1 MSVSKEY
8 AALQDECKRLRAEN
22 ERLNEELAQYR
33 AKYGVLSGSD
43 GKGKAVTSGKTL
55 PAAET
60 GSVPL
65 QNSTA
70 LITNQSSSEEK
81 IKLFRSLFRGREDV
95 FARRWHSA
103 KSGKSGYQPVC
114 LNEWNTWLCD
124 KRKTKC
130 AECKN
135 RKFALLD
142 DDALYKHL
150 QGKSQSGADV
160 IGIYPLTE
168 DEFCYFLAM
177 DFDGSSWEDD
187 VVAVRAVCKKH
198 EIPFLVERSRS
209 GLGGHI
215 WFFFADKVRAALA
228 RKFGTLLLSGAM
240 QMRHSIRFSAY
251 DRLFPNQDY
260 MPKGGFGNLIALPLQ
275 GMARR
280 RGNSV
285 FVDENFVPYADQWQV
300 LSCALRIEAERVGEL
315 TDILSVYSAA
325 NDFEEIA
332 EEKIKQ
338 NREAEE
344 CAAKDFPPVVQVAV
358 SDRIY
363 VEKAGISER
372 ALCKIKRLGAYA
384 NPEFYKAQKMRL
396 PTYDKP
402 RYIVVYEEDDNYL
415 AIPRGRMDRLR
426 SFLKGA
432 GAQFAVADRRNP
444 GTPLD
449 VSFQGALREEQEKA
463 FAALSSRDIGVLSA
477 TTAFGKT
484 VVGARMIA
492 EKRRNALILVHTS
505 ALLNQWKAALTKFL
519 SFGYALPE
527 QPKKRGRKKELS
539 YIGQLGATKN
549 TLNGKLDIAIIQS
562 LGGKSG
568 VKDIVKNYGLVLVDE
583 CHHIPAMMFEQV
595 LNSVNAKY
603 VYGLTATPVRADGK
617 QESIFM
623 QCGEIAYRVDA
634 AEQARRQL
642 FEHVVV
648 PRFTDFRMPLFADG
662 GFKTLNQ
669 VFAELCLSKNRNA
682 MIVDDVLKAVN
693 VGRMPI
699 VLTERTEHA
708 KLLTDAIERRGVKAF
723 LLIGK
728 ESAKLKRE
736 KLAAIAS
743 AGQTDRF
750 VIVAVGRY
758 VGEGF
763 DFARLD
769 TLFLAM
775 PISWKGKL
783 TQYAGRLHR
792 DYVGK
797 SEVVIYDYVD
807 LNVSMLENMYHK
819 RIKGYK
825 DIGYEIRIDA
835 KTGKRG
841 ILFNKTDFKRIFS
854 EDISAAHREIFIVS
868 STLVAGRV
876 TKFLKVYGALLS
888 KPTVTVVTRATD
900 DEKAIWQAE
909 RLRKAGIIVQIRSE
923 LHLRCAVIDGSLV
936 WYGSI
941 SPLGYAGDTDSSLRF
956 DSREIAGMLVSQ
968 LEAPAAT
975 AM

>member
-1 MSVSKEY
+1 MIDTKEY
-8 AALQDECKRLRAEN
+8 AALQEECECLRAEN
-22 ERLNEELAQYR
+22 QRLNKDLARYR
-33 AKYGVLSGSD
+33 AKYGELSEPDKGEEIGALSAENKVPAPSSNVVL
-43 GKGKAVTSGKTL
+43 V
-55 PAAET
+55 
-60 GSVPL
+60 
-65 QNSTA
+65 
-70 LITNQSSSEEK
+70 TNQSPSEEK
-81 IKLFRSLFRGREDV
+81 IKLFRFLYRGREDV
-95 FARRWHSA
+95 YAKRWYSE

-130 AECKN
+130 SECKN
-135 RKFALLD
+135 RKFAPLD
-142 DDALYKHL
+142 DGVIYKHL
-150 QGKSQSGADV
+150 QGKSPNGADV
-160 IGIYPLTE
+160 VGIYPLTE
-168 DEFCYFLAM
+168 DEHCYFLAM
-177 DFDGSSWEDD
+177 DFDGNSWEDD
-187 VVAVRAVCKKH
+187 IVAVRAVCKKH
-198 EIPFLVERSRS
+198 EIPILVERSRS
-209 GLGGHI
+209 GLGGHV
-215 WFFFADKVRAALA
+215 WFFFKEKVRAVLA
-228 RKFGTLLLSGAM
+228 RKFGTFLLNGAM

-285 FVDENFVPYADQWQV
+285 FVDENFVPYSDQWQV
-300 LSCALRIEAERVGEL
+300 LSSVSRIDVEKLKEW
-315 TDILSVYSAA
+315 TDILSVYSAS
-325 NDFEEIA
+325 NDFESPA
-332 EEKIKQ
+332 EED
-338 NREAEE
+338 
-344 CAAKDFPPVVQVAV
+344 AAKAKNGGWAAEDFPPIVRIIV
-358 SDRIY
+358 SDMIY
-363 VEKAGISER
+363 VEKKGLSER
-372 ALCKIKRLGAYA
+372 ALWAIKRMGAYA

-402 RYIVVYEEDDNYL
+402 RYISVYEEDELCL
-415 AIPRGRMDRLR
+415 AIPRGRIDRLR
-426 SFLKGA
+426 SLLKEV
-432 GAQFAVADRRNP
+432 GAQFSMEDKRNA
-444 GTPLD
+444 GTELD
-449 VSFQGALREEQEKA
+449 VVFQGTLRDEQEKA

-492 EKRRNALILVHTS
+492 AKRRNTLVLVHTS
-505 ALLNQWKAALTKFL
+505 ALLNQWKSALTKFL

-527 QPKKRGRKKELS
+527 QPKRRGRKKELS

-562 LGGKSG
+562 LGGKNG
-568 VKDIVKNYGLVLVDE
+568 VKDVVRNYGMVLVDE
-583 CHHIPAMMFEQV
+583 CHHVPALMFEQV
-595 LNSVNAKY
+595 LKSVNAKY
-603 VYGLTATPVRADGK
+603 VYGLTATPVRADGR

-634 AEQARRQL
+634 IEQAQRQL
-642 FEHVVV
+642 FDHIAV
-648 PRFTDFRMPLFADG
+648 PRFTDFRMPLVADS

-669 VFAELCLSKNRNA
+669 IFAELCLSKNRNA
-682 MIVDDVLKAVN
+682 MIVEDILKAVN
-693 VGRMPI
+693 AGRMPI

-708 KLLTDAIERRGVKAF
+708 KLLTDAIQHRGVKTF

-728 ESAKLKRE
+728 EAAKLKRE
-736 KLAAIAS
+736 KLAAIAA
-743 AGQTDRF
+743 AGQAERF

-797 SEVVIYDYVD
+797 REVVIYDYVD
-807 LNVSMLENMYHK
+807 LNVAMLENMYHK

-825 DIGYEIRIDA
+825 DIGYEIRVDA

-841 ILFNKTDFKRIFS
+841 ILFNKTDFKRIFN
-854 EDISAAHREIFIVS
+854 EDITSAHKEILIVS
-868 STLVAGRV
+868 PSLIAGRV
-876 TKFLKVYGALLS
+876 TKFLRVYSTLLD
-888 KPTVTVVTRATD
+888 KPNVTVVTRATD
-900 DEKAIWQAE
+900 DEKTMQQLE
-909 RLRKAGIIVQIRSE
+909 RLKRTGIAIQIHDD

-956 DSREIAGMLVSQ
+956 DSREIAEMLVSQ
-968 LEAPAAT
+968 LKSNG
-975 AM
+975 

>member
-1 MSVSKEY
+1 MCDAKEY
-8 AALQDECKRLRAEN
+8 VALQQECERLRAEN
-22 ERLNEELAQYR
+22 QRLNKDLARYR
-33 AKYGVLSGSD
+33 AKYGELSEPDKGGEIESQSTEAVKFDKNKISAQSSD
-43 GKGKAVTSGKTL
+43 SAIV
-55 PAAET
+55 
-60 GSVPL
+60 
-65 QNSTA
+65 
-70 LITNQSSSEEK
+70 TNQSPSEEK
-81 IKLFRSLFRGREDV
+81 IKLFRSLFRGREDIY
-95 FARRWHSA
+95 AKRWHSE

-124 KRKTKC
+124 KRRTKC
-130 AECKN
+130 SECKN
-135 RKFALLD
+135 RKFAPLD
-142 DDALYKHL
+142 DGAIYKHL
-150 QGKSQSGADV
+150 QGKSPNGTDV
-160 IGIYPLTE
+160 VGIYPLTE
-168 DEFCYFLAM
+168 DEHCYFLAM
-177 DFDGSSWEDD
+177 DFDGNSWEDD
-187 VVAVRAVCKKH
+187 IVAVRAVCKKH
-198 EIPFLVERSRS
+198 EIPILVERSRS
-209 GLGGHI
+209 GLGGHV
-215 WFFFADKVRAALA
+215 WFFFKGKVRAVLA
-228 RKFGTLLLSGAM
+228 RKFGTFLLNGAM

-275 GMARR
+275 GVARR

-285 FVDENFVPYADQWQV
+285 FVDENFVPYSDQWQV
-300 LSCALRIEAERVGEL
+300 LSSVSRIDVEKLKEW
-315 TDILSVYSAA
+315 TDILSVYSAP
-325 NDFEEIA
+325 NDFESPA
-332 EEKIKQ
+332 EED
-338 NREAEE
+338 
-344 CAAKDFPPVVQVAV
+344 AAKAKNGGWAAEDFPPIVRIIV
-358 SDRIY
+358 SDMIY
-363 VEKAGISER
+363 VEKKGLSER
-372 ALCKIKRLGAYA
+372 ALWAIKRMGAYA

-402 RYIVVYEEDDNYL
+402 RYITVYEENDLCL
-415 AIPRGRMDRLR
+415 AIPRGRMERLR
-426 SFLKGA
+426 SLLKEA
-432 GAQFAVADRRNP
+432 GAQFSMEDRRNA
-444 GTPLD
+444 GTELD
-449 VSFQGALREEQEKA
+449 VVFQGTLRDEQEKA

-492 EKRRNALILVHTS
+492 AKRRNTLVLVHTS
-505 ALLNQWKAALTKFL
+505 ALLNQWKSALTKFL

-527 QPKKRGRKKELS
+527 QPKRRGRKKELS

-562 LGGKSG
+562 LGGKNG
-568 VKDIVKNYGLVLVDE
+568 VKDVVKNYGLVLVDE
-583 CHHIPAMMFEQV
+583 CHHVPALMFEQV
-595 LNSVNAKY
+595 LKSVNAKY
-603 VYGLTATPVRADGK
+603 VYGLTATPVRADGR

-634 AEQARRQL
+634 IEQAQRQL
-642 FEHVVV
+642 FDHVVV
-648 PRFTDFRMPLFADG
+648 PRFTDFRMPLAADS

-669 VFAELCLSKNRNA
+669 IFAELCLSKSRNA
-682 MIVDDVLKAVN
+682 MIVDDVVKAVN
-693 VGRMPI
+693 AGRMPI

-708 KLLTDAIERRGVKAF
+708 KLLTDAIEHRGVKTF

-728 ESAKLKRE
+728 EAAKLKRE
-736 KLAAIAS
+736 KLAAIAA
-743 AGQTDRF
+743 AGQAERF

-797 SEVVIYDYVD
+797 REVVIYDYVD
-807 LNVSMLENMYHK
+807 LNVAMLENMYHK

-825 DIGYEIRIDA
+825 DIGYEIRVDA

-841 ILFNKTDFKRIFS
+841 ILFNKTDFKRIFN
-854 EDISAAHREIFIVS
+854 EDITSAHKEILIVS
-868 STLVAGRV
+868 PSLIAGRV
-876 TKFLKVYGALLS
+876 TKFLRFYSTLLD
-888 KPTVTVVTRATD
+888 KPNVTVVTRVTD
-900 DEKAIWQAE
+900 DEKTMQQLE
-909 RLRKAGIIVQIRSE
+909 RLKRTGIAIQIYDD

-956 DSREIAGMLVSQ
+956 DSREIAEMLVSQ
-968 LEAPAAT
+968 LKSNG
-975 AM
+975 

>member
-1 MSVSKEY
+1 MIDTKEY
-8 AALQDECKRLRAEN
+8 AALQEECECLRAEN
-22 ERLNEELAQYR
+22 QRLNKDLARYR
-33 AKYGVLSGSD
+33 AKYGELFEPDKGGEIEPQSTEAVKFDKNKISAPSSNVVL
-43 GKGKAVTSGKTL
+43 V
-55 PAAET
+55 
-60 GSVPL
+60 
-65 QNSTA
+65 
-70 LITNQSSSEEK
+70 TNQSPSEEK
-81 IKLFRSLFRGREDV
+81 IKLFRFLYRGREDV
-95 FARRWHSA
+95 YAKRWYSE

-130 AECKN
+130 SECKN
-135 RKFALLD
+135 RKFAPLD
-142 DDALYKHL
+142 DGVIYKHL
-150 QGKSQSGADV
+150 QGKSPNGADV
-160 IGIYPLTE
+160 VGIYPLTE
-168 DEFCYFLAM
+168 DEHCYFLAM
-177 DFDGSSWEDD
+177 DFDGNSWEDD
-187 VVAVRAVCKKH
+187 IVAVRAVCKKH
-198 EIPFLVERSRS
+198 EIPILVERSRS
-209 GLGGHI
+209 GLGGHV
-215 WFFFADKVRAALA
+215 WFFFKEKVRAVLA
-228 RKFGTLLLSGAM
+228 RKFGTFLLNGAM
-240 QMRHSIRFSAY
+240 RMRHSIRFSAY

-285 FVDENFVPYADQWQV
+285 FVDENFVPYSDQWQV
-300 LSCALRIEAERVGEL
+300 LSSVSRIDVEKLKEW
-315 TDILSVYSAA
+315 TDILSVYSAS
-325 NDFEEIA
+325 NDFESPA
-332 EEKIKQ
+332 EED
-338 NREAEE
+338 
-344 CAAKDFPPVVQVAV
+344 AAKAKNGGWAAEDFPPIVRIIV
-358 SDRIY
+358 SDMIY
-363 VEKAGISER
+363 VEKKGLSER
-372 ALCKIKRLGAYA
+372 ALWAIKRMGAYA

-402 RYIVVYEEDDNYL
+402 RYITVYEENDLCL
-415 AIPRGRMDRLR
+415 AIPRGRMERLR
-426 SFLKGA
+426 SLLKEA
-432 GAQFAVADRRNP
+432 GAQFSMEDRRNA
-444 GTPLD
+444 GTELD
-449 VSFQGALREEQEKA
+449 VVFQGTLRDEQEKA

-492 EKRRNALILVHTS
+492 AKRRNTLVLVHTS
-505 ALLNQWKAALTKFL
+505 ALLNQWKSALTKFL

-527 QPKKRGRKKELS
+527 QPKRRGRKKELS

-562 LGGKSG
+562 LGGKNG
-568 VKDIVKNYGLVLVDE
+568 VKDVVRNYGMVLVDE
-583 CHHIPAMMFEQV
+583 CHHVPALMFEQV
-595 LNSVNAKY
+595 LKSVNAKY
-603 VYGLTATPVRADGK
+603 VYGLTATPVRADGR

-634 AEQARRQL
+634 IEQAQRQL
-642 FEHVVV
+642 FDHIAV
-648 PRFTDFRMPLFADG
+648 PRFTDFRMPLVADS

-669 VFAELCLSKNRNA
+669 IFAELCLSKNRNA
-682 MIVDDVLKAVN
+682 MIVEDILKAVN
-693 VGRMPI
+693 AGRMPI

-708 KLLTDAIERRGVKAF
+708 KLLTDAIQHRGVKTF

-728 ESAKLKRE
+728 EAAKLKRE
-736 KLAAIAS
+736 KLAAIAA
-743 AGQTDRF
+743 AGQAERF

-797 SEVVIYDYVD
+797 REVVIYDYVD
-807 LNVSMLENMYHK
+807 LNVAMLENMYHK

-825 DIGYEIRIDA
+825 DIGYEIRVDA

-841 ILFNKTDFKRIFS
+841 ILFNKTDFKRIFN
-854 EDISAAHREIFIVS
+854 EDITSAHKEILIVS
-868 STLVAGRV
+868 PSLIAGRV
-876 TKFLKVYGALLS
+876 TKFLRVYSTLPD
-888 KPTVTVVTRATD
+888 KPNVTVVTRATD
-900 DEKAIWQAE
+900 DEKTMQQLE
-909 RLRKAGIIVQIRSE
+909 RLKRTGIAIQIHDD

-956 DSREIAGMLVSQ
+956 DSREIAEMLVSQ
-968 LEAPAAT
+968 LKSNG
-975 AM
+975 

>member
-1 MSVSKEY
+1 MSDTKEY
-8 AALQDECKRLRAEN
+8 AALQEECERLRAEN
-22 ERLNEELAQYR
+22 QRLNKCLARYR
-33 AKYGVLSGSD
+33 AKCGELSELDKGGEIGALSAVEIKSGESKVHAPSSNVVL
-43 GKGKAVTSGKTL
+43 V
-55 PAAET
+55 
-60 GSVPL
+60 
-65 QNSTA
+65 
-70 LITNQSSSEEK
+70 TNQNPSEEK
-81 IKLFRSLFRGREDV
+81 IKLFCSLFRGREDIY
-95 FARRWHSA
+95 AKRWHSE

-124 KRKTKC
+124 KRRTKC
-130 AECKN
+130 SECKN
-135 RKFALLD
+135 RKFAPLD
-142 DDALYKHL
+142 DGAIYKHL
-150 QGKSQSGADV
+150 QGKSPNGTDI

-168 DEFCYFLAM
+168 DENCWFLAM

-187 VVAVRAVCKKH
+187 IVAVRAVCKKH

-209 GLGGHI
+209 GLGGHV
-215 WFFFADKVRAALA
+215 WFFFADKVCAVNA
-228 RKFGTLLLSGAM
+228 RKFGTLLLNGAM

-285 FVDENFVPYADQWQV
+285 FVDENFVPYSDQWQV
-300 LSCALRIEAERVGEL
+300 LSSVSRIDVEKLKEW
-315 TDILSVYSAA
+315 TDILSVYSAS
-325 NDFEEIA
+325 NDFESPA
-332 EEKIKQ
+332 EED
-338 NREAEE
+338 
-344 CAAKDFPPVVQVAV
+344 AAKAKNGGWAAEDFPPIVRIIV
-358 SDRIY
+358 SDMIY
-363 VEKAGISER
+363 VEKKGLSER
-372 ALCKIKRLGAYA
+372 ALWAIKRMGAYA

-402 RYIVVYEEDDNYL
+402 RYITVYEENDLCL
-415 AIPRGRMDRLR
+415 AIPRGRMERLR
-426 SFLKGA
+426 SLLKEA
-432 GAQFAVADRRNP
+432 GAQFSMEDRRNA
-444 GTPLD
+444 GTELD
-449 VSFQGALREEQEKA
+449 VVFQGTLRDEQEKA

-492 EKRRNALILVHTS
+492 AKRRNSLVLVHTS
-505 ALLNQWKAALTKFL
+505 ALLNQWKAALSKFL
-519 SFGYALPE
+519 SFGYSLPE

-539 YIGQLGATKN
+539 HIGQLGATKN

-562 LGGKSG
+562 LGGKNG
-568 VKDIVKNYGLVLVDE
+568 VKEVVKNYGLVLVDE
-583 CHHIPAMMFEQV
+583 CHHVPALMFEQV
-595 LNSVNAKY
+595 LKSVNAKY
-603 VYGLTATPVRADGK
+603 VYGLTATPVRADGR

-623 QCGEIAYRVDA
+623 QCGEIAYKVDA
-634 AEQARRQL
+634 IEQAQRQL
-642 FEHVVV
+642 FDHIAV
-648 PRFTDFRMPLFADG
+648 PRFTDFRMPLAADS

-669 VFAELCLSKNRNA
+669 IFAELCLSKNRNA
-682 MIVDDVLKAVN
+682 MIVDDVVKAVN
-693 VGRMPI
+693 TGRMPI

-708 KLLTDAIERRGVKAF
+708 KLLTDAIEHRGIKTF

-728 ESAKLKRE
+728 EAAKLKRE
-736 KLAAIAS
+736 KLAAIAA
-743 AGQTDRF
+743 AGQTERF

-797 SEVVIYDYVD
+797 REVVIYDYVD
-807 LNVSMLENMYHK
+807 LNVFMLENMYHK

-825 DIGYEIRIDA
+825 DIGYEIRVDA

-841 ILFNKTDFKRIFS
+841 ILFNKTDFKRIFN
-854 EDISAAHREIFIVS
+854 EDITSAHKEILIVS
-868 STLVAGRV
+868 PSLIAGRV
-876 TKFLKVYGALLS
+876 TKFLRVYSTLLD
-888 KPTVTVVTRATD
+888 KPNVTVVTRATD
-900 DEKAIWQAE
+900 DEKTMQQLE
-909 RLRKAGIIVQIRSE
+909 RLKRTGIAIQIHDD

-941 SPLGYAGDTDSSLRF
+941 SPLGCAGDTDSSLRF
-956 DSREIAGMLVSQ
+956 DSREIAEMLVSQ
-968 LEAPAAT
+968 LNPNV
-975 AM
+975 

>member
-1 MSVSKEY
+1 MCDAKEY
-8 AALQDECKRLRAEN
+8 VALQQECERLRAEN
-22 ERLNEELAQYR
+22 QRLNKCLARYR
-33 AKYGVLSGSD
+33 AKYGELSEPD
-43 GKGKAVTSGKTL
+43 KGEEIGARFAEALKAAQPNDIDIV
-55 PAAET
+55 
-60 GSVPL
+60 
-65 QNSTA
+65 
-70 LITNQSSSEEK
+70 TNQSPSEEK

-95 FARRWHSA
+95 YAKRWHSE

-124 KRKTKC
+124 KRKIKC
-130 AECKN
+130 SECKN
-135 RKFALLD
+135 RKFAPLD
-142 DDALYKHL
+142 DGAIYKHL
-150 QGKSQSGADV
+150 QGKSPNGTDV
-160 IGIYPLTE
+160 VGIYPLTE
-168 DEFCYFLAM
+168 DEHCYFLAM

-187 VVAVRAVCKKH
+187 IVAVRAVCKKH
-198 EIPFLVERSRS
+198 EIPILVERSRS
-209 GLGGHI
+209 GLGGHV
-215 WFFFADKVRAALA
+215 WFFFKEKVR
-228 RKFGTLLLSGAM
+228 AM
-240 QMRHSIRFSAY
+240 QMRHNIRFSAY

-285 FVDENFVPYADQWQV
+285 FVDENFVPYPDQWQV
-300 LSCALRIEAERVGEL
+300 LSSASRIDVEKLKEW
-315 TDILSVYSAA
+315 TDILSIYSEP
-325 NDFEEIA
+325 NDFELTA
-332 EEKIKQ
+332 EENVTKK
-338 NREAEE
+338 NTKTDGWTAE
-344 CAAKDFPPVVQVAV
+344 DFPPIVRIRV
-358 SDRIY
+358 SDMVY
-363 VEKAGISER
+363 VEKKELSER
-372 ALCKIKRLGAYA
+372 ALWAIKRMGAYA

-402 RYIVVYEEDDNYL
+402 RYITVYEENDIHL
-415 AIPRGRMDRLR
+415 AIPRGRMERLR
-426 SFLKGA
+426 SLLKEA
-432 GAQFAVADRRNP
+432 GAQFSLEDRRNA
-444 GTPLD
+444 GTELD
-449 VSFQGALREEQEKA
+449 VAFQGTLRDEQEKA
-463 FAALSSRDIGVLSA
+463 FAALSARDIGVLSA

-492 EKRRNALILVHTS
+492 EKRRNTLVLVHTS
-505 ALLNQWKAALTKFL
+505 ALLNQWKSALTKFL

-539 YIGQLGATKN
+539 YIGELGATKN
-549 TLNGKLDIAIIQS
+549 TLNNRLDIAIIQS
-562 LGGKSG
+562 LGGKNG
-568 VKDIVKNYGLVLVDE
+568 VKDIIKNYGMVLVDE
-583 CHHIPAMMFEQV
+583 CHHVPAFMFEQV
-595 LNSVNAKY
+595 LKSVNAKY
-603 VYGLTATPVRADGK
+603 VYGLTATPVRADGR

-623 QCGEIAYRVDA
+623 QCGEIAYKVDA
-634 AEQARRQL
+634 IEQAQRQL
-642 FEHVVV
+642 FDHIAV
-648 PRFTDFRMPLFADG
+648 PRFTDFRMPLAADS

-669 VFAELCLSKNRNA
+669 IFAELYLSKNRNA
-682 MIVDDVLKAVN
+682 MIVDDIVKAVN
-693 VGRMPI
+693 AGRMPI

-708 KLLTDAIERRGVKAF
+708 KLLTDAIEHRGIKTF

-728 ESAKLKRE
+728 ETAKLKRE
-736 KLAAIAS
+736 KLAAIAA
-743 AGQTDRF
+743 AGQAERF

-797 SEVVIYDYVD
+797 REVVIFDYVD

-825 DIGYEIRIDA
+825 DIGYEIRVDA

-841 ILFNKTDFKRIFS
+841 ILFNKTDFKRIFN
-854 EDISAAHREIFIVS
+854 EDITSAHKDIFIVS
-868 STLVAGRV
+868 PSLVAGRV
-876 TKFLKVYGALLS
+876 TKFLRIYNALLD
-888 KPTVTVVTRATD
+888 KPNVTVVTRATD
-900 DEKAIWQAE
+900 DEKTMQQTE
-909 RLRKAGIIVQIRSE
+909 RLQRAGIVVQIHDD

-956 DSREIAGMLVSQ
+956 DSREVAGMLISQ
-968 LEAPAAT
+968 LKPT
-975 AM
+975 SLKRP

>member
-1 MSVSKEY
+1 MIDAKEY
-8 AALQDECKRLRAEN
+8 AALQEECECLRAEN
-22 ERLNEELAQYR
+22 QRLNKDLARYR
-33 AKYGVLSGSD
+33 AKYGELSEPDKGEEIGALSAENKVPAPSSNVVL
-43 GKGKAVTSGKTL
+43 V
-55 PAAET
+55 
-60 GSVPL
+60 
-65 QNSTA
+65 
-70 LITNQSSSEEK
+70 TNQSTSEEK
-81 IKLFRSLFRGREDV
+81 IKLFRSLFRGREDIY
-95 FARRWHSA
+95 AKRWHSE

-130 AECKN
+130 SECKN
-135 RKFALLD
+135 RKFAPLD
-142 DDALYKHL
+142 DGAIYKHL
-150 QGKSQSGADV
+150 QGKSPNGTDV
-160 IGIYPLTE
+160 VGIYPLTE
-168 DEFCYFLAM
+168 DEHCYFLAM

-187 VVAVRAVCKKH
+187 IVAVRAVCKKH
-198 EIPFLVERSRS
+198 EIPILVERSRS
-209 GLGGHI
+209 GLGGHV
-215 WFFFADKVRAALA
+215 WFFFKEKVRAVLA
-228 RKFGTLLLSGAM
+228 RKFGTFLLNGAM

-285 FVDENFVPYADQWQV
+285 FVDENFVPYSDQWQV
-300 LSCALRIEAERVGEL
+300 LSSVSRIDVEKLKEW
-315 TDILSVYSAA
+315 TDILSVYSAP
-325 NDFEEIA
+325 NDFESPA
-332 EEKIKQ
+332 EED
-338 NREAEE
+338 
-344 CAAKDFPPVVQVAV
+344 AAKAKNGGWAAEDFPPIVRIIV
-358 SDRIY
+358 SDMIY
-363 VEKAGISER
+363 VEKKGLSER
-372 ALCKIKRLGAYA
+372 ALWAIKRMGAYA

-402 RYIVVYEEDDNYL
+402 RYITVYEENDLCL
-415 AIPRGRMDRLR
+415 AIPRGRMERLR
-426 SFLKGA
+426 SLLKEA
-432 GAQFAVADRRNP
+432 GAQFSMEDRRNA
-444 GTPLD
+444 GTELD
-449 VSFQGALREEQEKA
+449 VVFQGTLRDEQEKA

-492 EKRRNALILVHTS
+492 AKRRNTLVLVHTF
-505 ALLNQWKAALTKFL
+505 ALLNQWKSALTKFL

-527 QPKKRGRKKELS
+527 QPKRRGRKKELS

-562 LGGKSG
+562 LGGKNG
-568 VKDIVKNYGLVLVDE
+568 VKDVVRNYGMVLVDE
-583 CHHIPAMMFEQV
+583 CHHVPALMFEQV
-595 LNSVNAKY
+595 LKSVNAKY
-603 VYGLTATPVRADGK
+603 VYGLTATPVRADGR

-634 AEQARRQL
+634 IEQAQRQL
-642 FEHVVV
+642 FDHIAV
-648 PRFTDFRMPLFADG
+648 PRFTDFRMPLAADS

-669 VFAELCLSKNRNA
+669 IFSELCLSKNRNA
-682 MIVDDVLKAVN
+682 MIVEDIVKAVN
-693 VGRMPI
+693 AGRMPI

-708 KLLTDAIERRGVKAF
+708 KLLTDAIEHRGVKTF

-728 ESAKLKRE
+728 EAAKLKRE
-736 KLAAIAS
+736 KLAAIAA
-743 AGQTDRF
+743 AGQAERF

-797 SEVVIYDYVD
+797 REVVIYDYVD
-807 LNVSMLENMYHK
+807 LNVAMLENMYHK

-825 DIGYEIRIDA
+825 DIGYEIRVDA

-841 ILFNKTDFKRIFS
+841 ILFNKTDFKRIFN
-854 EDISAAHREIFIVS
+854 EDITSAHKEILIVS
-868 STLVAGRV
+868 PSLIAGRV
-876 TKFLKVYGALLS
+876 TKFLRVYSTLPD
-888 KPTVTVVTRATD
+888 KPNVTVVTRATD
-900 DEKAIWQAE
+900 DEKTMQQLE
-909 RLRKAGIIVQIRSE
+909 RLKRTGIAIQIHDD

-956 DSREIAGMLVSQ
+956 DSREIAEMLVSQ
-968 LEAPAAT
+968 LKSNG
-975 AM
+975 